1 MVTNAFT
8 VNLPALTGTV
18 ALTVNCPSG
27 TSVLSSFIY
36 RTPGGVRHPFPPGV
50 DVTGWPNP
58 ADRTQWTFF
67 LRNANGTAY
76 VDSVEGGVVCATT
89 AN

>member
-1 MVTNAFT
+1 MNVYA
-8 VNLPALTGTV
+8 VPPV
-18 ALTVNCPSG
+18 SPLTVQI
-27 TSVLSSFIY
+27 VLLDVH
-36 RTPGGVRHPFPPGV
+36 VRPPGV

-67 LRNANGTAY
+67 LRNANGTSY
-76 VDSVEGGVVCATT
+76 VDPVEGGVDCATT